1 MNKIIEKLEEEII
14 QPSEED
20 LLSVDG
26 GDEDDEELLS
36 DGATKEDLDGD
47 EPSLDD
53 LPI

>member
-1 MNKIIEKLEEEII
+1 MDEILEPSIEDIVEADK
-14 QPSEED
+14 ED
-20 LLSVDG
+20 LG
-26 GDEDDEELLS
+26 GEDLLS